1 VLGLRGSDKLGLLL
15 GGSLA
20 TELLFATALGI
31 FANALGYDV
40 SLAQLLVMNVSISLL
55 GSLVPIPGNIGVAEL
70 GLTVG
75 LVSAGM
81 TEEAALAAV
90 LLYRASTFYL
100 PPSWGFFAMRSLQRN
115 GLL

>member
-1 VLGLRGSDKLGLLL
+1 
-15 GGSLA
+15 
-20 TELLFATALGI
+20 
-31 FANALGYDV
+31 
-40 SLAQLLVMNVSISLL
+40 MNISVSLL
-55 GSLVPIPGNIGVAEL
+55 GSFVPIPGNIGVAEL

-90 LLYRASTFYL
+90 LLYRGATFYA
-100 PPSWGFFAMRSLQRN
+100 PPLWGFFAMRSLQKN